1 MVTLRRRIIALVVAT
16 FALAAPVSA
25 QSAGSYQ
32 KEPMFPDLVSVG
44 HLSPSPSRLVECGN
58 DRYRGPYQ
66 MVVAVPRVSANDLA
80 RTIMRAPRQDC

>member
-44 HLSPSPSRLVECGN
+44 HLSPSPSQLVECGN
-58 DRYRGPYQ
+58 DRYRDPHQ
-66 MVVAVPRVSANDLA
+66 MLVAVPRVSANDLA
-80 RTIMRAPRQDC
+80 RTIMRAQDC